1 MIIRDPIILYGFDG
15 AKKEERAVLPDRT
28 VHCLSAFWMADPQLS
43 FSFAQETQT
52 ELCFLPVNM
61 IDTDTNTELKPKLWT
76 VTPLVSIPL

>member
-15 AKKEERAVLPDRT
+15 GKKEERVVLPDGT

-61 IDTDTNTELKPKLWT
+61 MDTDTNTELKTKLWT
-76 VTPLVSIPL
+76 VTPLVAIPL